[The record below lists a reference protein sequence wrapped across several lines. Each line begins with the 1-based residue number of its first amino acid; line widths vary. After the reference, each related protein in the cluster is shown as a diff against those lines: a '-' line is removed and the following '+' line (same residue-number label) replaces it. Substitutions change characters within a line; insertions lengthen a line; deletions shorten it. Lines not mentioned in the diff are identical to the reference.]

1 MKSEMPGDVPS
12 ETLTSL
18 ETEDYEFGA
27 FGTSVVVR
35 VVLRRRGTLAF
46 LQTLLRRVSS
56 TTGGLATGWCTVE
69 SGDKLTPTAKCFEKF
84 V

>member
-12 ETLTSL
+12 ETLASL

-27 FGTSVVVR
+27 FGTSAVVR
-35 VVLRRRGTLAF
+35 VVLRRRGTLAL
-46 LQTLLRRVSS
+46 LQTLLRGFSS
-56 TTGGLATGWCTVE
+56 TTRGLATGWWTAE
-69 SGDKLTPTAKCFEKF
+69 LGDKLASTAKCFEKF